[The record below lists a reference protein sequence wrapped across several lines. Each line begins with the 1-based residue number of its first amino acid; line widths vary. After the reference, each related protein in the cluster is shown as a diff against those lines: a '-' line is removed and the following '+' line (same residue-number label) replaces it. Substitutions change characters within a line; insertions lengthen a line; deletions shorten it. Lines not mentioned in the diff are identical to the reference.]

1 MLDRLAVA
9 LDRKRFLL
17 LLDNFEH
24 LLEAAPFVAALLA
37 RCPNIA
43 AAARAGAAAAM
54 GVSGD

>member
-24 LLEAAPFVAALLA
+24 LLEAAPFGPLFWRGAPILQPLHGLA
-37 RCPNIA
+37 QR
-43 AAARAGAAAAM
+43 RQWE
-54 GVSGD
+54 